1 MNLRTGQKGGYPHR
15 CRIVRR
21 QGENSFEDAEEVLLY
36 KGECVLFGSGQ
47 MRKFT
52 LGSIVKADFCV
63 EIPHALV
70 EHGFDEGNVI
80 TESLIRPGDRITV
93 KDRFEDCEVVLAT
106 PDEVFE
112 MGTTVYFNVTMN

>member
-1 MNLRTGQKGGYPHR
+1 MNLRTGQKGAYPNF

-21 QGENSFEDAEEVLLY
+21 VGETSFKKAEEKLIY
-36 KGECVLFGSGQ
+36 EGECVLFGSGQ

-52 LGSIVKADFCV
+52 LGNIVKADFCV

-70 EHGFDEGNVI
+70 DKACPKGNVMPCCFVK
-80 TESLIRPGDRITV
+80 PGDRISV
-93 KDRFEDCEVVLAT
+93 EGRFSDCEVVLGT

-112 MGTTVYFNVTMN
+112 MGTTVYFNATMN